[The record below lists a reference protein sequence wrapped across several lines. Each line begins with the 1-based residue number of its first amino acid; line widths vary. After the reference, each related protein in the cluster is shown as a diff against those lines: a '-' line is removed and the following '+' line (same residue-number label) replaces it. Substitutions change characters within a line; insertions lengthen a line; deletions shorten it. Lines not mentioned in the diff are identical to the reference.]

1 MRAAWPE
8 PGAEARPRVTAR
20 GTPDPS
26 PRLTSPTLD
35 SAPESAPFAP
45 GLAMPP
51 VPAGACL
58 SSHSLGLRL
67 QGAPIPDPCSQP
79 PPRCAGRRHL
89 TGQKPLWQASL
100 ASSSP
105 PLPRP
110 PSLCLYLCPLLS
122 VQPPL
127 APPVLPATLS
137 FQNPLET
144 NLLPPPPPAA
154 PFPPAGPRPLPG
166 SPQLFP
172 AAHLCAHC
180 SRTPPPSDLP
190 SAGALDLGHS
200 PT

>member
-26 PRLTSPTLD
+26 SRLTSPTLD

-45 GLAMPP
+45 GLEMPP

-58 SSHSLGLRL
+58 SSRSLRLRL
-67 QGAPIPDPCSQP
+67 QGPSIPDPCSQP
-79 PPRCAGRRHL
+79 PPRCAGEVTLHGPEAPSAGL
-89 TGQKPLWQASL
+89 PGLLVPLLPRTPPSVSTSAPFSL
-100 ASSSP
+100 CSLLWPLPSCQPLCPSRIPRSKSP
-105 PLPRP
+105 P
-110 PSLCLYLCPLLS
+110 
-122 VQPPL
+122 
-127 APPVLPATLS
+127 AT
-137 FQNPLET
+137 PT
-144 NLLPPPPPAA
+144 A
-154 PFPPAGPRPLPG
+154 PFPPVGPRPLPG
-166 SPQLFP
+166 SPQLFH
-172 AAHLCAHC
+172 AAHLCVHC